1 MSSIISLT
9 IRRDRVRAGRVGMN
23 PHRNLPQP
31 MLDLC
36 ALLPTKNFDRV
47 APILVLLNFF
57 LWGFLKDRVYRNN
70 PQTIGDLKENIHTEM
85 QAIPVTTCHQVMKN
99 FIRRLELCRERNGGH
114 LEQLL

>member
-36 ALLPTKNFDRV
+36 ALLPTKNFDRELTFGIDTCERLIV
-47 APILVLLNFF
+47 AARLS
-57 LWGFLKDRVYRNN
+57 
-70 PQTIGDLKENIHTEM
+70 
-85 QAIPVTTCHQVMKN
+85 TCNYSV
-99 FIRRLELCRERNGGH
+99 FSVDIS
-114 LEQLL
+114 